1 MSRYTVTNFSR
12 GEFAPELY
20 GRVDVPQYTAGA
32 RELTNFMIQRYGGVA
47 FRPGFR
53 FVGEVD
59 NKAKIHRY
67 IPFQFS
73 IDQAYIEVFGD
84 QQLRLLAQGG
94 FVAEDDLKITAIT
107 KAASAKITAAHH
119 AFDVGDRIYID
130 GVAGMVEIN
139 GRFGKVTGIDS
150 SSQFTTDI
158 NTTGF
163 STFTSSTGIVRSA
176 DPTPPTPITPPADP
190 PAAPPPPTTTTPNP
204 PPPPTGDG
212 YAGSGTIIK
221 SAGAGSE
228 NQYLNIP

>member
-1 MSRYTVTNFSR
+1 MGRYTVTNFSR

-59 NKAKIHRY
+59 DKTKTYRY

-73 IDQAYIEVFGD
+73 IDQAYVEVFGD
-84 QQLRLLAQGG
+84 QSMRLLAQGG

-107 KAASAKITAAHH
+107 KAASAKITAAFHGM
-119 AFDVGDRIYID
+119 AVGDRIYID
-130 GVAGMVEIN
+130 GVSGMTEIN
-139 GRFGKVTGIDS
+139 GRFGKVTAINS

-158 NTTGF
+158 DTTNFG
-163 STFTSSTGIVRSA
+163 TFTSSTGLVRSSTPA
-176 DPTPPTPITPPADP
+176 PPTPITPPSPP
-190 PAAPPPPTTTTPNP
+190 PAPPPPPTTTTPNP
-204 PPPPTGDG
+204 PGNPP
-212 YAGSGTIIK
+212 GSNPIGTGTIVK
-221 SAGAGSE
+221 GQGE
-228 NQYLNIP
+228 GLETFENIP